1 MNDKNNTFTLKHGSV
16 ANKIR
21 LLPHP
26 TDQNYRQVYNLNLSG
41 GGSLGIHL
49 PYYKYLQRT
58 MSTDEDI
65 LEQMDIKVI
74 EQFLRKKKL
83 LKIDSNV

>member
-21 LLPHP
+21 ILPHP
-26 TDQNYRQVYNLNLSG
+26 TDPNYRQVYNLNLSG
-41 GGSLGIHL
+41 GGSQGIHH
-49 PYYKYLQRT
+49 PYSKYFQRT
-58 MSTDEDI
+58 MTTDEDI

-83 LKIDSNV
+83 LKIDNL